1 MTDSKEGARK
11 VLVVEDEPPIRTLID
26 SFLTTAGYVVVSTGV
41 PAEALELARR
51 ENPDLVISDISM
63 PEMDGYAVLR
73 GLQADPATARVP
85 VVFLTAHREFT
96 ERVRAFRFGAVDYI
110 TKPFS
115 RDALLRRVERV
126 FEDRSSRPGVDE
138 RPGDTASV
146 SQLLQEVKKESRTG
160 LLSLTGAGGGS
171 HAVIDGGRIV
181 ESTLPEKGEAERAS
195 FRELDLDREQIAA
208 PDPGPI
214 RLPGDADRLPPIESL
229 PEVFRTVLL
238 ADDNDLFRAFLKD
251 VLERRGFV
259 VYEANDGEQALE
271 VALARR
277 PWLIVTDV
285 AMPRVD
291 GVEFCRRVR
300 SHSLVRHTPLIFLSG
315 WDDYKDRYR
324 GLEAGADEYLSKDT
338 SIREL
343 LIRIQILLKRY
354 SDLGARSWRGPGM
367 EGRVEVVGT
376 PGLLQM
382 CHLGRLTG
390 VCSIGSGEDKAEL
403 RFKQGELVGAAVD
416 ELSGEEAVYEVL
428 GWTEGHFSFAP
439 GDPGPGEPLG
449 SGFSQLLLEGCRRL
463 DEKMRPVTREPA
475 EPAAPRRDV
484 E

>member
-11 VLVVEDEPPIRTLID
+11 VLVVEDEPPIRSLIEG
-26 SFLTTAGYVVVSTGV
+26 FLTKAGYVVVSTGQ
-41 PAEALELARR
+41 PAEAQELARR
-51 ENPDLVISDISM
+51 ESPDLVISDISM
-63 PEMDGYAVLR
+63 PEMDGYAVL
-73 GLQADPATARVP
+73 GALQADPATERIP
-85 VVFLTAHREFT
+85 VIFLTAHREFT
-96 ERVRAFRFGAVDYI
+96 ERVRAFRFGVVDYI
-110 TKPFS
+110 TKPFTF
-115 RDALLRRVERV
+115 DALQRRVERV
-126 FEDRSSRPGVDE
+126 FEDRGSRPGVDE
-138 RPGDTASV
+138 RPGDPASV
-146 SQLLQEVKKESRTG
+146 RQLLHEVKKESRTG
-160 LLSLTGAGGGS
+160 LLSLTGSGGGA
-171 HAVIDGGRIV
+171 HAVIDGGRVV
-181 ESTLPEKGEAERAS
+181 ESSLSEGGEAERAS

-208 PDPGPI
+208 HDPT
-214 RLPGDADRLPPIESL
+214 RLPGDVARLPPIEAL

-251 VLERRGFV
+251 LLERRGFTIH
-259 VYEANDGEQALE
+259 EASDGEQAL
-271 VALARR
+271 ALALSKR
-277 PWLIVTDV
+277 PWLIITDV

-324 GLEAGADEYLSKDT
+324 GLEAGGDEFLSKDT

-367 EGRVEVVGT
+367 EGRIEVVGT

-390 VCSIGSGEDKAEL
+390 VCSIGSGLNKAEL
-403 RFKQGELVGAAVD
+403 RFRQGEFVGARVN
-416 ELSGEEAVYEVL
+416 ELSGEEAVYEVI
-428 GWTEGHFSFAP
+428 GWSEGHFSFAP
-439 GDPGPGEPLG
+439 GDPGPGKPLG
-449 SGFSQLLLEGCRRL
+449 SGFSLLLLEGCRRL
-463 DEKMRPVTREPA
+463 DEKLRAADSEPA
-475 EPAAPRRDV
+475 RER

>member
-1 MTDSKEGARK
+1 MSDPLPGARK
-11 VLVVEDEPPIRTLID
+11 VLVVEDEALIRTLLEG
-26 SFLTTAGYVVVSTGV
+26 FLTTAGYVVVSTGQ
-41 PAEALELARR
+41 PKEALDLARR
-51 ENPDLVISDISM
+51 ESPDLVISDISM

-73 GLQADPATARVP
+73 ALQGDSATARVP

-126 FEDRSSRPGVDE
+126 FEDRGSRPGVEE
-138 RPGDTASV
+138 RGGDTASV
-146 SQLLQEVKKESRTG
+146 RQLLHEVKKESRTG
-160 LLSLTGAGGGS
+160 LLSLTGAEGAT
-171 HAVIDGGRIV
+171 HAVIDGGRVV
-181 ESTLPEKGEAERAS
+181 ESNLPEGGEAPRAS
-195 FRELDLDREQIAA
+195 FRELDLDREQIAS
-208 PDPGPI
+208 PGPTS
-214 RLPGDADRLPPIESL
+214 LPGDVSRLPPIESL

-238 ADDNDLFRAFLKD
+238 ADDNDMFRAFLKD
-251 VLERRGFV
+251 VLERRGFTV
-259 VYEANDGEQALE
+259 HEARDGEEALK
-271 VALARR
+271 VALAKR

-285 AMPRVD
+285 SMPRAD

-300 SHSLVRHTPLIFLSG
+300 SHSLIRHTPLVFLSG

-324 GLEAGADEYLSKDT
+324 GLEAGADEFLSKDT

-367 EGRVEVVGT
+367 EGRIEVVGA

-390 VCSIGSGEDKAEL
+390 VCSIGSGEVKAEL
-403 RFKQGELVGAAVD
+403 RFRQGELVGASVD
-416 ELSGEEAVYEVL
+416 ERSGEDVVYEVL
-428 GWTEGHFSFAP
+428 EWSEGHFSFAP

-463 DEKMRPVTREPA
+463 DERVR
-475 EPAAPRRDV
+475 AAGAAATAGG
-484 E
+484 EES

>member
-1 MTDSKEGARK
+1 VIESPKGPRK
-11 VLVVEDEPPIRTLID
+11 ILVVEDETPIRTLIEG
-26 SFLTTAGYVVVSTGV
+26 FLTGAGYVVVATGQPREV
-41 PAEALELARR
+41 LELARR
-51 ENPDLVISDISM
+51 ENPDLVVSDISM

-73 GLQADPATARVP
+73 ALQGDSTTARVP

-126 FEDRSSRPGVDE
+126 FEDRGSRSGVEE
-138 RPGDTASV
+138 RAGDTASV
-146 SQLLQEVKKESRTG
+146 RQLLHEVKKESRTG
-160 LLSLTGAGGGS
+160 LLSLGVAGGGM
-171 HAVIDGGRIV
+171 HAVIDGGRVV
-181 ESTLPEKGEAERAS
+181 ESTLPEGGEAERAS

-208 PDPGPI
+208 HGPTH
-214 RLPGDADRLPPIESL
+214 LPGDASRLPPIESL
-229 PEVFRTVLL
+229 PEVFRTILL
-238 ADDNDLFRAFLKD
+238 ADDNDMFRAFLKD
-251 VLERRGFV
+251 VLARRGFTV
-259 VYEANDGEQALE
+259 HEARDGEEALQ
-271 VALARR
+271 VALVKR

-300 SHSLVRHTPLIFLSG
+300 SHSLIRHTPLVFLSG

-324 GLEAGADEYLSKDT
+324 GLEAGADEFLSKDT

-367 EGRVEVVGT
+367 EGRIEVVGT

-390 VCSIGSGEDKAEL
+390 VCSIGSGETKAEL
-403 RFKQGELVGAAVD
+403 RFRQGELVGASVG
-416 ELSGEEAVYEVL
+416 ERSGEDAIYEVL
-428 GWTEGHFSFAP
+428 GWSEGHFSFAP

-449 SGFSQLLLEGCRRL
+449 SGLSQLLLEGCRRL
-463 DEKMRPVTREPA
+463 DESMRAGAAATAVTGEGA
-475 EPAAPRRDV
+475 
-484 E
+484 

>member
-1 MTDSKEGARK
+1 MTDSQEGARK
-11 VLVVEDEPPIRTLID
+11 VLVVEDEPPIRTLIEG
-26 SFLTTAGYVVVSTGV
+26 FLTTAGYQVVSTGQ
-41 PAEALELARR
+41 AREALELARR
-51 ENPDLVISDISM
+51 ESPDLVISDISM

-73 GLQADPATARVP
+73 ALQADPATARVP
-85 VVFLTAHREFT
+85 LVFLTAHREFT

-126 FEDRSSRPGVDE
+126 FEDRGSRPGVDE

-146 SQLLQEVKKESRTG
+146 RQLLQEVKKESRSG
-160 LLSLTGAGGGS
+160 LLSLSGAGGGT
-171 HAVIDGGRIV
+171 HAVIDGGRVV
-181 ESTLPEKGEAERAS
+181 ESTMTEKGEAERAS

-208 PDPGPI
+208 PGPT
-214 RLPGDADRLPPIESL
+214 RLPGDAARLPPIESL

-238 ADDNDLFRAFLKD
+238 ADDNDMFRAFLKD
-251 VLERRGFV
+251 LLERRGFV
-259 VYEANDGEQALE
+259 VHEARDGEQALE
-271 VALARR
+271 VALASR

-300 SHSLVRHTPLIFLSG
+300 NHSLIRHTPLIFLSG

-324 GLEAGADEYLSKDT
+324 GLEAGGDEFLSKDT

-354 SDLGARSWRGPGM
+354 SDLGSRSWRGPGM

-390 VCSIGSGEDKAEL
+390 VCSIGSGKDKAEL
-403 RFKQGELVGAAVD
+403 RFKQGELIRAVVG
-416 ELSGEEAVYEVL
+416 ERSGEEAVYEVL
-428 GWTEGHFSFAP
+428 GWSEGHFSFAP

-449 SGFSQLLLEGCRRL
+449 SGFSQLLLEGCRLL
-463 DEKMRPVTREPA
+463 DERNRVDTREPA
-475 EPAAPRRDV
+475 DSVAPVRDR

>member
-1 MTDSKEGARK
+1 VTGSKEGARK
-11 VLVVEDEPPIRTLID
+11 VLVVEDEPPILTLIA
-26 SFLTTAGYVVVSTGV
+26 SFLTTAGYTVVSTGQ
-41 PAEALELARR
+41 PKEALELARR
-51 ENPDLVISDISM
+51 ESPDLVVSDISM

-73 GLQADPATARVP
+73 ALQADPATARVP

-96 ERVRAFRFGAVDYI
+96 ERVRAFRFGVVDYI

-115 RDALLRRVERV
+115 SEALLRRVDRV
-126 FEDRSSRPGVDE
+126 FEDRGSRPGIDE
-138 RPGDTASV
+138 RPGDKASV
-146 SQLLQEVKKESRTG
+146 RQLLQEVKKESRTG
-160 LLSLTGAGGGS
+160 LLSLTGVGGGT
-171 HAVIDGGRIV
+171 HAVIEGGRVV
-181 ESTLPEKGEAERAS
+181 ESTLPEQGEAERAS

-208 PDPGPI
+208 PAPT
-214 RLPGDADRLPPIESL
+214 RLPGDAARLPPIESL

-238 ADDNDLFRAFLKD
+238 ADDNDMFRAFLKD
-251 VLERRGFV
+251 LLERRGFV
-259 VYEANDGEQALE
+259 VYEAREGEEALK
-271 VALARR
+271 VALAKR

-285 AMPRVD
+285 AMPWVD

-300 SHSLVRHTPLIFLSG
+300 SHSLIRHTPLIFLSG

-324 GLEAGADEYLSKDT
+324 GLEAGGDEFLSKDT

-367 EGRVEVVGT
+367 EGRVEVVGA

-390 VCSIGSGEDKAEL
+390 VCSIGSGETKAEL
-403 RFKQGELVGAAVD
+403 RFRQGELVGAAVD
-416 ELSGEEAVYEVL
+416 ALSGEEAIYEVL
-428 GWTEGHFSFAP
+428 GWSEGHFSFAP

-463 DEKMRPVTREPA
+463 DEKLRTAV
-475 EPAAPRRDV
+475 EPAASA
-484 E
+484 EGA

>member
-1 MTDSKEGARK
+1 MTESKQGARK
-11 VLVVEDEPPIRTLID
+11 VLVVEDEELIRTLLFG
-26 SFLTTAGYVVVSTGV
+26 FLTSAGYVVVSTGQ
-41 PAEALELARR
+41 PREALDLARR
-51 ENPDLVISDISM
+51 ESPDLVISDISM

-73 GLQADPATARVP
+73 ALQSDPTTARVP

-115 RDALLRRVERV
+115 RDALVRRVERV
-126 FEDRSSRPGVDE
+126 FEDRASRPGIQE
-138 RPGDTASV
+138 RPGDNASV
-146 SQLLQEVKKESRTG
+146 RQLLHEVKKESRTG
-160 LLSLTGAGGGS
+160 LLSLTGSGGGT
-171 HAVIDGGRIV
+171 HAVIDGGRVV
-181 ESTLPEKGEAERAS
+181 ESTLSEQGGAERAS

-208 PDPGPI
+208 PGPT
-214 RLPGDADRLPPIESL
+214 RLPGDVDRLPPIESL

-238 ADDNDLFRAFLKD
+238 ADDNQAFRAFLKD
-251 VLERRGFV
+251 LLEKRGFTV
-259 VYEANDGEQALE
+259 HEASDGEQALA
-271 VALARR
+271 VALAKR

-300 SHSLVRHTPLIFLSG
+300 SHSLIRHTPLIFLSG

-324 GLEAGADEYLSKDT
+324 GLEAGGDEYLSKDT

-367 EGRVEVVGT
+367 EGRVEVVGA

-390 VCSIGSGEDKAEL
+390 VCSIGSGDHKAEL
-403 RFKQGELVGAAVD
+403 RFRQGELIGASVG
-416 ELSGEEAVYEVL
+416 ELSGEWVVYEVL
-428 GWTEGHFSFAP
+428 EWSEGHFSFAP

-449 SGFSQLLLEGCRRL
+449 SGFSQILLEGCRRL
-463 DEKMRPVTREPA
+463 DEKLR
-475 EPAAPRRDV
+475 AATP
-484 E
+484 EHATGGEGS